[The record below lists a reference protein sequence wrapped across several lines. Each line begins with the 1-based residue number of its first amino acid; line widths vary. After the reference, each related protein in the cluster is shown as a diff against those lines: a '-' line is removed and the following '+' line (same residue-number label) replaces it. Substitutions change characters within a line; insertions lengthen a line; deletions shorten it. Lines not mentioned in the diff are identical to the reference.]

1 MFEPIGYYL
10 LFLFKISLSLVL
22 SLIFYSIYRKD
33 GSFSLKF
40 YSIISIVITTLVAI
54 SHNISIK
61 EQYLDLMLPLMILSA
76 FIILSVFIVSKSY
89 EEQDFLHYFL
99 VISIAASIGLGY
111 YFSSITLSA
120 LICFIHYSFDGVLK
134 FFSNNDEGGLVEVE
148 DFDSLD
154 LKDNNETIK
163 DGELDK

>member
-54 SHNISIK
+54 SHNVSIK
-61 EQYLDLMLPLMILSA
+61 EEHSDLMLPLMILSV
-76 FIILSVFIVSKSY
+76 FIILSFIMFEK
-89 EEQDFLHYFL
+89 L
-99 VISIAASIGLGY
+99 
-111 YFSSITLSA
+111 
-120 LICFIHYSFDGVLK
+120 LK
-134 FFSNNDEGGLVEVE
+134 FNP
-148 DFDSLD
+148 
-154 LKDNNETIK
+154 LKTRYA
-163 DGELDK
+163 G